1 MSGAAFS
8 FRLLALRSSL
18 RLRLLLGTLAWIVL
32 SILVAGWA
40 LDGLFRNHVTEQFQ
54 AGLRLHLDYLATHL
68 AVDADAKPELSV
80 APTDPRFDKPYSG
93 LYWQLEQF
101 GQAAGTARQVL
112 RSRSLWDSV
121 LLSEHSVPADGEVH
135 RHYLVGP
142 DGRKLVAIERVVRLA
157 DEDGRPAEV
166 YLLTVAANEQQL
178 AEPIDNFSGM
188 LWLALGL
195 LGLGLAV
202 VAVVQVSITLMPL
215 RRLHRGLSDVRDART
230 QTLAGNFPGEV
241 QPLVEA
247 FNSVLVQNSEI
258 VERARTQAGN
268 LAHALKTPLSVIG
281 NAVGGMSGDA
291 AHLIRGQVELAR
303 RQIDYQL
310 SRSRAAASLRVPGVR
325 SAVLPV
331 LESLMRVMQRIHH
344 ERGLSMQIGTGA
356 SPAVFRGEEQ
366 DLQEMLG
373 NLLDNACK
381 WAARRIEVNVSG
393 DARCFLLTVDDD
405 GPGISVDA
413 RSRVLSRG
421 ERIDE
426 QVPGSGLGLAIVDDL
441 ARLYGGRLELADSP
455 LGGLRVAL
463 RLPATGLNDDF
474 AQSVD

>member
-1 MSGAAFS
+1 VSEEVFS

-18 RLRLLLGTLAWIVL
+18 RLRLLLGTLVWIVVSTL
-32 SILVAGWA
+32 AAGWA

-68 AVDADAKPELSV
+68 AVGAEGKSVLSV
-80 APTDPRFDKPYSG
+80 VPTDPRFDKPYSG
-93 LYWQLEQF
+93 LYWQVEQF
-101 GQAAGTARQVL
+101 GQAAGMARQVL

-121 LLSEHSVPADGEVH
+121 LSSEQSVPADGEVH
-135 RHYLVGP
+135 RHFLSGP
-142 DGRKLVAIERVVRLA
+142 DGRRLVALERVVRLA

-178 AEPIDNFSGM
+178 AEPIENFAGM
-188 LWLALGL
+188 LWFALGL

-202 VAVVQVSITLMPL
+202 VAVVQVSIALIPL
-215 RRLHRGLSDVRDART
+215 RRLHHGLSDVRDART
-230 QTLAGNFPGEV
+230 QTLAGDFPGEV

-268 LAHALKTPLSVIG
+268 LAHALKTPLSVIS
-281 NAVGGMSGDA
+281 NAANGISGDA
-291 AHLIRGQVELAR
+291 AQLIRGQVELAR

-310 SRSRAAASLRVPGVR
+310 SRSRAAASLRVPGVH

-331 LESLMRVMQRIHH
+331 LESLIRVMQRIYH
-344 ERGLSMQIGTGA
+344 ERGLSIQIRAGA
-356 SPAVFRGEEQ
+356 APVVFRGEEQ

-381 WAARRIEVNVSG
+381 WAAKRIEVSVSG
-393 DARCFLLTVDDD
+393 DAQCLLLTVDDD
-405 GPGISVDA
+405 GPGISMDA
-413 RSRVLSRG
+413 RSRVLNRG

-441 ARLYGGRLELADSP
+441 SRLYGGRLELADSP

-463 RLPATGLNDDF
+463 SLPATGLDDDF
-474 AQSVD
+474 AQGVD